1 MLCAATGGVVSPCRS
16 SGTPDG
22 GAEGL
27 LTGFRPVR
35 RDSQPPDLGAASGKE
50 RVAVS
55 TAGCCCARE
64 GDAASAARLAS
75 GPGFVIFWITNLW
88 RGERRDD
95 TTLNRAPL
103 VEHLNSTSLS
113 SIVSGWNHSAPQCGQ
128 VTVPRLPSGI
138 RRLRL
143 QPGQTTTVK
152 LCSLAACGSPIRLLR
167 SVTSFNI
174 SRCTF

>member
-1 MLCAATGGVVSPCRS
+1 MLCAATGGVVSACRCS
-16 SGTPDG
+16 DAPGGGT
-22 GAEGL
+22 ERL
-27 LTGFRPVR
+27 LTGFRPVS
-35 RDSQPPDLGAASGKE
+35 RDSQPPALGLGSGKE
-50 RVAVS
+50 RAPVS
-55 TAGCCCARE
+55 SASCCAT
-64 GDAASAARLAS
+64 DSDSAAGGCLTS
-75 GPGFVIFWITNLW
+75 GTGFLIFWITNLW

-152 LCSLAACGSPIRLLR
+152 LCSLAACGTPIRLLR
-167 SVTSFNI
+167 SGTLFNI